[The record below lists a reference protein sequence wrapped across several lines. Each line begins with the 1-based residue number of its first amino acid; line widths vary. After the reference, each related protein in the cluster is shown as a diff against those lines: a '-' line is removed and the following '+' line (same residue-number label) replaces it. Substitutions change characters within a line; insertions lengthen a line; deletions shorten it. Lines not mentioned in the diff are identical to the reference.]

1 MKVTPRVSNIVRAAS
16 LALVLVL
23 ATTLLAA
30 AQGRVSGMVV
40 DASDGLVTLDDG
52 TSFWVTEDTRVALS
66 SSATFVNLAVG
77 QYVAIT
83 SARLPDGSLLASAIA
98 VFPESQRGASGGQ
111 SERSGGDLMTN
122 AHIEEARINRLD
134 ETELLVSFG
143 EYTERVTLP
152 ATVRIIVRSDG
163 SMDDVRPGVMIGAN
177 VTDGVA
183 SSITVEA

>member
-1 MKVTPRVSNIVRAAS
+1 MKATPRASGIARAAS
-16 LALVLVL
+16 LAVVLIL
-23 ATTLLAA
+23 ATTLLGA

-40 DASDGLVTLDDG
+40 EASNGIIALDDG
-52 TSFWVTEDTRVALS
+52 TSFWATEDTRVVLS
-66 SSATFVNLAVG
+66 SPATTVNLAVG

-83 SARLPDGSLLASAIA
+83 SARLPDGSLLASTIA
-98 VFPESQRGASGGQ
+98 VFPESQRGAFGGQ
-111 SERSGGDLMTN
+111 FELSSGDLMTN
-122 AHIEEARINRLD
+122 AHIEDARISRLD
-134 ETELLVSFG
+134 ETELMVTFG

-163 SMDDVRPGVMIGAN
+163 SMDDVRPGVIIAAN